1 MNPYSRL
8 LSLMPQPRLE
18 YGTVVA
24 QTDAG
29 VLVELPTGARVHARG
44 EAAVDAAVFIRA
56 GVVEGPGPGG
66 LTYTPQSV

>member
-8 LSLMPQPRLE
+8 LSLIPQPRLE

-29 VLVELPTGARVHARG
+29 LLVELPTGARVQVRG
-44 EAAVDAAVFIRA
+44 EAEIDAPVFIRG
-56 GVVEGPGPGG
+56 GVVEGPAPGN
-66 LTYTPQSV
+66 LTYTPQTV